1 MLKKIKQTKSE
12 KLLLIFLILLAIFSL
27 ISFTLIKNK
36 CLFVEKV
43 NLTKLKFN
51 KPENIVILNVPCGN
65 VVIELFPSISPNS
78 VERFKKL
85 IKNKEYDNVAFH
97 RVVKNFLVQAGDLEF
112 GRKENINYTYIGSGR
127 SKYDLIKPETDKP
140 FEFKRGT
147 VAFAKSKNGDAEDSE
162 FLILLADAFLFEG
175 EYTPLGR
182 VVNGISALEK
192 IKFNDQ
198 SEYVLR
204 PDFINSLKMF
214 SEFNKSKNLI
224 NEIDYLFSE
233 DQGRYIIEINPKD
246 LKEVTKILDQN
257 SVYHE
262 ELGIIIE
269 KDMIINQKT
278 KVTIDELKSY
288 NSNWLTNFM
297 SA

>member
-43 NLTKLKFN
+43 NLTKLNFN

-65 VVIELFPSISPNS
+65 VVIELYPSISPNS

-85 IKNKEYDNVAFH
+85 VKNREYDNVAFH
-97 RVVKNFLVQAGDLEF
+97 RVVENFLVQAGDLEF
-112 GRKENINYTYIGSGR
+112 GRKENLNYTYIGSGR

-214 SEFNKSKNLI
+214 SDI
-224 NEIDYLFSE
+224 N
-233 DQGRYIIEINPKD
+233 
-246 LKEVTKILDQN
+246 
-257 SVYHE
+257 
-262 ELGIIIE
+262 
-269 KDMIINQKT
+269 
-278 KVTIDELKSY
+278 
-288 NSNWLTNFM
+288 
-297 SA
+297 

>member
-12 KLLLIFLILLAIFSL
+12 KLLLIFLILLGIFSL

-43 NLTKLKFN
+43 NLTKLNFN
-51 KPENIVILNVPCGN
+51 NPENIVILNVPCGN
-65 VVIELFPSISPNS
+65 VIIELFPSISPNS
-78 VERFKKL
+78 VERFIKL

-97 RVVKNFLVQAGDLEF
+97 RVVENFLVQAGDLEF
-112 GRKENINYTYIGSGR
+112 GRKDNINYTYIGSGR

-147 VAFAKSKNGDAEDSE
+147 VAFAKSKSGDAEDSE
-162 FLILLADAFLFEG
+162 FLILLADAFMFEG

-182 VVNGISALEK
+182 VISGISALEK

-214 SEFNKSKNLI
+214 SDI
-224 NEIDYLFSE
+224 N
-233 DQGRYIIEINPKD
+233 
-246 LKEVTKILDQN
+246 
-257 SVYHE
+257 
-262 ELGIIIE
+262 
-269 KDMIINQKT
+269 
-278 KVTIDELKSY
+278 
-288 NSNWLTNFM
+288 
-297 SA
+297 

>member
-1 MLKKIKQTKSE
+1 MLKKIKQSKSE

-43 NLTKLKFN
+43 NLTKLNFD

-85 IKNKEYDNVAFH
+85 VKNKEYDTVAFH
-97 RVVKNFLVQAGDLEF
+97 RVVDNFLVQAGDLEF
-112 GRKENINYTYIGSGR
+112 GKKDNINYTYIGSGR

-175 EYTPLGR
+175 EFTPLGR
-182 VVNGISALEK
+182 VINGISALEK

-214 SEFNKSKNLI
+214 SDI
-224 NEIDYLFSE
+224 N
-233 DQGRYIIEINPKD
+233 
-246 LKEVTKILDQN
+246 
-257 SVYHE
+257 
-262 ELGIIIE
+262 
-269 KDMIINQKT
+269 
-278 KVTIDELKSY
+278 
-288 NSNWLTNFM
+288 
-297 SA
+297 

>member
-1 MLKKIKQTKSE
+1 MQVKLK
-12 KLLLIFLILLAIFSL
+12 IFLILLAIFSL

-43 NLTKLKFN
+43 NLTKLNFN

-85 IKNKEYDNVAFH
+85 VKNKEYDNVAFH
-97 RVVKNFLVQAGDLEF
+97 RVVENFLVQAGDLEF
-112 GRKENINYTYIGSGR
+112 GRKENLNYTYIGSGR

-182 VVNGISALEK
+182 VIHGLSAVEK
-192 IKFNDQ
+192 IKHNND
-198 SEYVLR
+198 SEFVLR
-204 PDFINSLKMF
+204 PDFIISIRMF
-214 SEFNKSKNLI
+214 SS
-224 NEIDYLFSE
+224 
-233 DQGRYIIEINPKD
+233 
-246 LKEVTKILDQN
+246 
-257 SVYHE
+257 
-262 ELGIIIE
+262 
-269 KDMIINQKT
+269 M
-278 KVTIDELKSY
+278 
-288 NSNWLTNFM
+288 SN
-297 SA
+297 

>member
-27 ISFTLIKNK
+27 FSFILIKNK

-43 NLTKLKFN
+43 NLAKLNFN

-65 VVIELFPSISPNS
+65 VVIELYPSISPNS

-85 IKNKEYDNVAFH
+85 VKNKEYDNVAFH
-97 RVVKNFLVQAGDLEF
+97 RVVENFLVQAGDLEY

-214 SEFNKSKNLI
+214 SDI
-224 NEIDYLFSE
+224 N
-233 DQGRYIIEINPKD
+233 
-246 LKEVTKILDQN
+246 
-257 SVYHE
+257 
-262 ELGIIIE
+262 
-269 KDMIINQKT
+269 
-278 KVTIDELKSY
+278 
-288 NSNWLTNFM
+288 
-297 SA
+297 

>member
-43 NLTKLKFN
+43 NLTKLNFN

-85 IKNKEYDNVAFH
+85 VKNKEYDDVAFH
-97 RVVKNFLVQAGDLEF
+97 RVVENFLVQAGDLEF
-112 GRKENINYTYIGSGR
+112 GRRENINYTYIGSGR

-182 VVNGISALEK
+182 VINGISALEK

-214 SEFNKSKNLI
+214 SDI
-224 NEIDYLFSE
+224 N
-233 DQGRYIIEINPKD
+233 
-246 LKEVTKILDQN
+246 
-257 SVYHE
+257 
-262 ELGIIIE
+262 
-269 KDMIINQKT
+269 
-278 KVTIDELKSY
+278 
-288 NSNWLTNFM
+288 
-297 SA
+297 

>member
-43 NLTKLKFN
+43 NLTKLNFN

-65 VVIELFPSISPNS
+65 VVIELYPSISPNS

-85 IKNKEYDNVAFH
+85 VKNKEYDDVAFH
-97 RVVKNFLVQAGDLEF
+97 RVVENFLVQAGDLEF

-214 SEFNKSKNLI
+214 SDI
-224 NEIDYLFSE
+224 N
-233 DQGRYIIEINPKD
+233 
-246 LKEVTKILDQN
+246 
-257 SVYHE
+257 
-262 ELGIIIE
+262 
-269 KDMIINQKT
+269 
-278 KVTIDELKSY
+278 
-288 NSNWLTNFM
+288 
-297 SA
+297 

>member
-43 NLTKLKFN
+43 NLTKLNFN
-51 KPENIVILNVPCGN
+51 NPENIVILNVSCGN
-65 VVIELFPSISPNS
+65 VVIELLPSISPNS
-78 VERFKKL
+78 VDRFKKL
-85 IKNKEYDNVAFH
+85 VKNKEYDNVAFH
-97 RVVKNFLVQAGDLEF
+97 RVIENFLVQAGDLEF
-112 GRKENINYTYIGSGR
+112 GRKDNINYTYIGSGR
-127 SKYDLIKPETDKP
+127 SKYDLIKPEIDKP

-147 VAFAKSKNGDAEDSE
+147 VAFAKSKSGDAEDSE

-182 VVNGISALEK
+182 VISGISALEK

-204 PDFINSLKMF
+204 PDFINSLKML
-214 SEFNKSKNLI
+214 SDI
-224 NEIDYLFSE
+224 N
-233 DQGRYIIEINPKD
+233 
-246 LKEVTKILDQN
+246 
-257 SVYHE
+257 
-262 ELGIIIE
+262 
-269 KDMIINQKT
+269 
-278 KVTIDELKSY
+278 
-288 NSNWLTNFM
+288 
-297 SA
+297 

>member
-1 MLKKIKQTKSE
+1 MQKKIKQTKSE

-43 NLTKLKFN
+43 NLTKLNFN

-85 IKNKEYDNVAFH
+85 VKNKEYDNVAFH
-97 RVVKNFLVQAGDLEF
+97 RVVENFLVQAGDLEF

-182 VVNGISALEK
+182 VINGISALEK

-214 SEFNKSKNLI
+214 SDI
-224 NEIDYLFSE
+224 N
-233 DQGRYIIEINPKD
+233 
-246 LKEVTKILDQN
+246 
-257 SVYHE
+257 
-262 ELGIIIE
+262 
-269 KDMIINQKT
+269 
-278 KVTIDELKSY
+278 
-288 NSNWLTNFM
+288 
-297 SA
+297 

>member
-43 NLTKLKFN
+43 NLTKLNFS

-97 RVVKNFLVQAGDLEF
+97 RVVENFLVQAGDLEF
-112 GRKENINYTYIGSGR
+112 GKKDNINYTYIGSGR
-127 SKYDLIKPETDKP
+127 SKYNLIKPETDKP

-182 VVNGISALEK
+182 VINGISALEK

-214 SEFNKSKNLI
+214 SDI
-224 NEIDYLFSE
+224 N
-233 DQGRYIIEINPKD
+233 
-246 LKEVTKILDQN
+246 
-257 SVYHE
+257 
-262 ELGIIIE
+262 
-269 KDMIINQKT
+269 
-278 KVTIDELKSY
+278 
-288 NSNWLTNFM
+288 
-297 SA
+297 

>member
-1 MLKKIKQTKSE
+1 MLIKIKQTKSE

-43 NLTKLKFN
+43 NLTKLNFS

-97 RVVKNFLVQAGDLEF
+97 RVVENFLVQAGDLEF
-112 GRKENINYTYIGSGR
+112 GRKENLNYTYIGSGR

-182 VVNGISALEK
+182 VITV
-192 IKFNDQ
+192 
-198 SEYVLR
+198 
-204 PDFINSLKMF
+204 
-214 SEFNKSKNLI
+214 
-224 NEIDYLFSE
+224 
-233 DQGRYIIEINPKD
+233 
-246 LKEVTKILDQN
+246 
-257 SVYHE
+257 
-262 ELGIIIE
+262 
-269 KDMIINQKT
+269 
-278 KVTIDELKSY
+278 SY
-288 NSNWLTNFM
+288 THLTLPTM
-297 SA
+297 DHV

>member
-43 NLTKLKFN
+43 NLTKLEFN
-51 KPENIVILNVPCGN
+51 NPENIVILNISCGS
-65 VVIELFPSISPNS
+65 VVIELFPNVSPNS

-97 RVVKNFLVQAGDLEF
+97 RVVENFLVQAGDLEF
-112 GRKENINYTYIGSGR
+112 GKKDNINYTYIGSGR

-182 VVNGISALEK
+182 VINGISALEK

-214 SEFNKSKNLI
+214 SDI
-224 NEIDYLFSE
+224 N
-233 DQGRYIIEINPKD
+233 
-246 LKEVTKILDQN
+246 
-257 SVYHE
+257 
-262 ELGIIIE
+262 
-269 KDMIINQKT
+269 
-278 KVTIDELKSY
+278 
-288 NSNWLTNFM
+288 
-297 SA
+297 

>member
-43 NLTKLKFN
+43 NLTKLNFN
-51 KPENIVILNVPCGN
+51 KPENIVILNVPCGS
-65 VVIELFPSISPNS
+65 VVIELYPSISPNS
-78 VERFKKL
+78 VKRFKKL
-85 IKNKEYDNVAFH
+85 VKNKEYDNVAFH
-97 RVVKNFLVQAGDLEF
+97 RVVENFLVQAGDLEF
-112 GRKENINYTYIGSGR
+112 GRKENLNYTYIGSGK

-214 SEFNKSKNLI
+214 SDI
-224 NEIDYLFSE
+224 N
-233 DQGRYIIEINPKD
+233 
-246 LKEVTKILDQN
+246 
-257 SVYHE
+257 
-262 ELGIIIE
+262 
-269 KDMIINQKT
+269 
-278 KVTIDELKSY
+278 
-288 NSNWLTNFM
+288 
-297 SA
+297 

>member
-1 MLKKIKQTKSE
+1 MQKKIKQTKSE

-51 KPENIVILNVPCGN
+51 NPENIVILNVSCGN

-85 IKNKEYDNVAFH
+85 VKNKEYDNVAFH
-97 RVVKNFLVQAGDLEF
+97 RVVENFLVQAGDLEF
-112 GRKENINYTYIGSGR
+112 GKKDNINYTYIGSGR

-182 VVNGISALEK
+182 VINGISALEK

-214 SEFNKSKNLI
+214 SDI
-224 NEIDYLFSE
+224 N
-233 DQGRYIIEINPKD
+233 
-246 LKEVTKILDQN
+246 
-257 SVYHE
+257 
-262 ELGIIIE
+262 
-269 KDMIINQKT
+269 
-278 KVTIDELKSY
+278 
-288 NSNWLTNFM
+288 
-297 SA
+297 

>member
-43 NLTKLKFN
+43 NLTKLNFS

-85 IKNKEYDNVAFH
+85 VKNKEYDNVAFH
-97 RVVKNFLVQAGDLEF
+97 RVVENFLVQAGDLEF
-112 GRKENINYTYIGSGR
+112 GRKDNINYTYIGSGR

-182 VVNGISALEK
+182 VINGISALEK

-214 SEFNKSKNLI
+214 SDI
-224 NEIDYLFSE
+224 N
-233 DQGRYIIEINPKD
+233 
-246 LKEVTKILDQN
+246 
-257 SVYHE
+257 
-262 ELGIIIE
+262 
-269 KDMIINQKT
+269 
-278 KVTIDELKSY
+278 
-288 NSNWLTNFM
+288 
-297 SA
+297 

>member
-43 NLTKLKFN
+43 NLTKLNFN

-65 VVIELFPSISPNS
+65 VVIELYPNISPNS

-85 IKNKEYDNVAFH
+85 VKNKEYDNVAFH
-97 RVVKNFLVQAGDLEF
+97 RVVENFLVQAGDLEF
-112 GRKENINYTYIGSGR
+112 GRKDNINYTYIGSGR

-214 SEFNKSKNLI
+214 SDI
-224 NEIDYLFSE
+224 
-233 DQGRYIIEINPKD
+233 
-246 LKEVTKILDQN
+246 
-257 SVYHE
+257 
-262 ELGIIIE
+262 
-269 KDMIINQKT
+269 
-278 KVTIDELKSY
+278 
-288 NSNWLTNFM
+288 NWL
-297 SA
+297 AAYQ

>member
-43 NLTKLKFN
+43 NLTKLNFN

-65 VVIELFPSISPNS
+65 VVIELFPNISPNS

-85 IKNKEYDNVAFH
+85 VKNKEYDNVAFH
-97 RVVKNFLVQAGDLEF
+97 RVVENFLVQAGDLEF

-182 VVNGISALEK
+182 VIKGISALEK

-214 SEFNKSKNLI
+214 SEI
-224 NEIDYLFSE
+224 N
-233 DQGRYIIEINPKD
+233 
-246 LKEVTKILDQN
+246 
-257 SVYHE
+257 
-262 ELGIIIE
+262 
-269 KDMIINQKT
+269 
-278 KVTIDELKSY
+278 
-288 NSNWLTNFM
+288 
-297 SA
+297 

>member
-43 NLTKLKFN
+43 NLTKLNFN

-85 IKNKEYDNVAFH
+85 VKNKEYDNVAFH
-97 RVVKNFLVQAGDLEF
+97 RVVENFLVQAGDLEF

-175 EYTPLGR
+175 EFTPLGR
-182 VVNGISALEK
+182 VINGISALEK

-214 SEFNKSKNLI
+214 SDI
-224 NEIDYLFSE
+224 N
-233 DQGRYIIEINPKD
+233 
-246 LKEVTKILDQN
+246 
-257 SVYHE
+257 
-262 ELGIIIE
+262 
-269 KDMIINQKT
+269 
-278 KVTIDELKSY
+278 
-288 NSNWLTNFM
+288 
-297 SA
+297 

>member
-43 NLTKLKFN
+43 NLTKLNFN

-85 IKNKEYDNVAFH
+85 VKNKEYDDVAFH

-182 VVNGISALEK
+182 VINGISALEK

-214 SEFNKSKNLI
+214 SDI
-224 NEIDYLFSE
+224 N
-233 DQGRYIIEINPKD
+233 
-246 LKEVTKILDQN
+246 
-257 SVYHE
+257 
-262 ELGIIIE
+262 
-269 KDMIINQKT
+269 
-278 KVTIDELKSY
+278 
-288 NSNWLTNFM
+288 
-297 SA
+297 

>member
-43 NLTKLKFN
+43 NLTKLNFD
-51 KPENIVILNVPCGN
+51 KPENIVILNVPCGD

-85 IKNKEYDNVAFH
+85 VKNKEYDNVAFH
-97 RVVKNFLVQAGDLEF
+97 RVVENFLVQAGDLEF
-112 GRKENINYTYIGSGR
+112 GRKENLNYTYIGSGR

-147 VAFAKSKNGDAEDSE
+147 VAFAKSKNGDSEDSE

-182 VVNGISALEK
+182 VINGISALEK

-214 SEFNKSKNLI
+214 TDI
-224 NEIDYLFSE
+224 N
-233 DQGRYIIEINPKD
+233 
-246 LKEVTKILDQN
+246 
-257 SVYHE
+257 
-262 ELGIIIE
+262 
-269 KDMIINQKT
+269 
-278 KVTIDELKSY
+278 
-288 NSNWLTNFM
+288 
-297 SA
+297 

>member
-43 NLTKLKFN
+43 NLTKLNFN

-85 IKNKEYDNVAFH
+85 VKKKEYDNVAFH
-97 RVVKNFLVQAGDLEF
+97 RVVENFLVQAGDLEF
-112 GRKENINYTYIGSGR
+112 GKKDNINYTYIGSGR

-182 VVNGISALEK
+182 VINGISALEK

-204 PDFINSLKMF
+204 PDFINSLRMF
-214 SEFNKSKNLI
+214 SDI
-224 NEIDYLFSE
+224 N
-233 DQGRYIIEINPKD
+233 
-246 LKEVTKILDQN
+246 
-257 SVYHE
+257 
-262 ELGIIIE
+262 
-269 KDMIINQKT
+269 
-278 KVTIDELKSY
+278 
-288 NSNWLTNFM
+288 
-297 SA
+297 

>member
-43 NLTKLKFN
+43 NLTKLNFD

-85 IKNKEYDNVAFH
+85 VKNKEYDNVAFH
-97 RVVKNFLVQAGDLEF
+97 RVVENFLVQAGDLEF
-112 GRKENINYTYIGSGR
+112 GRRENLNYTYIGSGR

-182 VVNGISALEK
+182 VINGISALEK

-204 PDFINSLKMF
+204 PDFINSLIMF
-214 SEFNKSKNLI
+214 SDI
-224 NEIDYLFSE
+224 N
-233 DQGRYIIEINPKD
+233 
-246 LKEVTKILDQN
+246 
-257 SVYHE
+257 
-262 ELGIIIE
+262 
-269 KDMIINQKT
+269 
-278 KVTIDELKSY
+278 
-288 NSNWLTNFM
+288 
-297 SA
+297 

>member
-1 MLKKIKQTKSE
+1 MLKKIKQSKSE

-36 CLFVEKV
+36 CLFVENV
-43 NLTKLKFN
+43 NLTKLNFN
-51 KPENIVILNVPCGN
+51 NPENIVILNVSCGN
-65 VVIELFPSISPNS
+65 VVIELFPSVSPNS

-112 GRKENINYTYIGSGR
+112 GRKDNINYTYIGSGR

-147 VAFAKSKNGDAEDSE
+147 VAFAKSKSGDAEDSE
-162 FLILLADAFLFEG
+162 FLILLDDAFLFEG

-182 VVNGISALEK
+182 VISGISALEK

-214 SEFNKSKNLI
+214 SDI
-224 NEIDYLFSE
+224 N
-233 DQGRYIIEINPKD
+233 
-246 LKEVTKILDQN
+246 
-257 SVYHE
+257 
-262 ELGIIIE
+262 
-269 KDMIINQKT
+269 
-278 KVTIDELKSY
+278 
-288 NSNWLTNFM
+288 
-297 SA
+297 

>member
-43 NLTKLKFN
+43 NLTKLNFN
-51 KPENIVILNVPCGN
+51 NPENIVILNVPCGN
-65 VVIELFPSISPNS
+65 VIIELFPSISPNS
-78 VERFKKL
+78 VERFTKL

-97 RVVKNFLVQAGDLEF
+97 RVVENFLVQAGDLEF
-112 GRKENINYTYIGSGR
+112 GRKDNINYTYIGSGR

-147 VAFAKSKNGDAEDSE
+147 VAFAKSKSGDAEDSE
-162 FLILLADAFLFEG
+162 FLILLADAFMFEG

-182 VVNGISALEK
+182 VISGISALEK

-214 SEFNKSKNLI
+214 SDI
-224 NEIDYLFSE
+224 N
-233 DQGRYIIEINPKD
+233 
-246 LKEVTKILDQN
+246 
-257 SVYHE
+257 
-262 ELGIIIE
+262 
-269 KDMIINQKT
+269 
-278 KVTIDELKSY
+278 
-288 NSNWLTNFM
+288 
-297 SA
+297 

>member
-43 NLTKLKFN
+43 NLTKLNFN

-85 IKNKEYDNVAFH
+85 IKNKEYNNVAFH
-97 RVVKNFLVQAGDLEF
+97 RVVENFLVQAGDLEF

-182 VVNGISALEK
+182 VINGISALEK

-214 SEFNKSKNLI
+214 SDI
-224 NEIDYLFSE
+224 N
-233 DQGRYIIEINPKD
+233 
-246 LKEVTKILDQN
+246 
-257 SVYHE
+257 
-262 ELGIIIE
+262 
-269 KDMIINQKT
+269 
-278 KVTIDELKSY
+278 
-288 NSNWLTNFM
+288 
-297 SA
+297 

>member
-12 KLLLIFLILLAIFSL
+12 KLLLIFLILLALFFL

-43 NLTKLKFN
+43 NLAKLN
-51 KPENIVILNVPCGN
+51 SNNPENIVILNVSCGN
-65 VVIELFPSISPNS
+65 VVIELLPSISPNA
-78 VERFKKL
+78 VDKFKKL

-97 RVVKNFLVQAGDLEF
+97 RVIENFLVQAGDLEF
-112 GRKENINYTYIGSGR
+112 GRKDNINYTYIGSGR
-127 SKYDLIKPETDKP
+127 SKYDLIKPEIDKP

-147 VAFAKSKNGDAEDSE
+147 VAFAKSKSGDAEDSE
-162 FLILLADAFLFEG
+162 FLILLADAFMFEG

-182 VVNGISALEK
+182 VINGISALEK

-214 SEFNKSKNLI
+214 SDI
-224 NEIDYLFSE
+224 N
-233 DQGRYIIEINPKD
+233 
-246 LKEVTKILDQN
+246 
-257 SVYHE
+257 
-262 ELGIIIE
+262 
-269 KDMIINQKT
+269 
-278 KVTIDELKSY
+278 
-288 NSNWLTNFM
+288 
-297 SA
+297 

>member
-27 ISFTLIKNK
+27 IFFTLIKNK

-43 NLTKLKFN
+43 NLTKLNFD
-51 KPENIVILNVPCGN
+51 KPENIVILNVPCGD

-85 IKNKEYDNVAFH
+85 VKNKEYDNVAFH
-97 RVVKNFLVQAGDLEF
+97 RVVENFLVQAGDLEF

-140 FEFKRGT
+140 FKFKRGT
-147 VAFAKSKNGDAEDSE
+147 LAFAKSKNGDAEDSE

-182 VVNGISALEK
+182 VINGISALEK

-214 SEFNKSKNLI
+214 SDI
-224 NEIDYLFSE
+224 N
-233 DQGRYIIEINPKD
+233 
-246 LKEVTKILDQN
+246 
-257 SVYHE
+257 
-262 ELGIIIE
+262 
-269 KDMIINQKT
+269 
-278 KVTIDELKSY
+278 
-288 NSNWLTNFM
+288 
-297 SA
+297 

>member
-43 NLTKLKFN
+43 NLAKLKFN
-51 KPENIVILNVPCGN
+51 NPENIVILNISCGN
-65 VVIELFPSISPNS
+65 VVIELFPNVSPNS

-97 RVVKNFLVQAGDLEF
+97 RVVENFLVQAGDLEF
-112 GRKENINYTYIGSGR
+112 GKKDNINYTYIGSGR

-204 PDFINSLKMF
+204 PDFINTLKMF
-214 SEFNKSKNLI
+214 SNI
-224 NEIDYLFSE
+224 N
-233 DQGRYIIEINPKD
+233 
-246 LKEVTKILDQN
+246 
-257 SVYHE
+257 
-262 ELGIIIE
+262 
-269 KDMIINQKT
+269 
-278 KVTIDELKSY
+278 
-288 NSNWLTNFM
+288 
-297 SA
+297 

>member
-43 NLTKLKFN
+43 NLTKLNFN

-65 VVIELFPSISPNS
+65 VVIELFPNISPNS

-85 IKNKEYDNVAFH
+85 VKNKEYDNVAFH
-97 RVVKNFLVQAGDLEF
+97 RVVENFLVQAGDLEF

-182 VVNGISALEK
+182 VIIGISALEK

-204 PDFINSLKMF
+204 PDFINFLKMF
-214 SEFNKSKNLI
+214 SEFNKSKN
-224 NEIDYLFSE
+224 
-233 DQGRYIIEINPKD
+233 
-246 LKEVTKILDQN
+246 
-257 SVYHE
+257 
-262 ELGIIIE
+262 
-269 KDMIINQKT
+269 
-278 KVTIDELKSY
+278 
-288 NSNWLTNFM
+288 
-297 SA
+297 

>member
-43 NLTKLKFN
+43 NLTKLNFN

-65 VVIELFPSISPNS
+65 VVIELFPNISPNS

-85 IKNKEYDNVAFH
+85 VKNKEYDNVAFH
-97 RVVKNFLVQAGDLEF
+97 RVVENFLVQAGDLEF

-182 VVNGISALEK
+182 VINGISALEK

-214 SEFNKSKNLI
+214 SDI
-224 NEIDYLFSE
+224 N
-233 DQGRYIIEINPKD
+233 
-246 LKEVTKILDQN
+246 
-257 SVYHE
+257 
-262 ELGIIIE
+262 
-269 KDMIINQKT
+269 
-278 KVTIDELKSY
+278 
-288 NSNWLTNFM
+288 
-297 SA
+297 

>member
-43 NLTKLKFN
+43 NLTKLNFN
-51 KPENIVILNVPCGN
+51 NPENIVILNVSCGN

-85 IKNKEYDNVAFH
+85 VKNKEYDNVAFH
-97 RVVKNFLVQAGDLEF
+97 RVVENFLVQAGDLEF
-112 GRKENINYTYIGSGR
+112 GRKDNINYTYIGSGR

-182 VVNGISALEK
+182 VINGISALEK

-214 SEFNKSKNLI
+214 SDI
-224 NEIDYLFSE
+224 N
-233 DQGRYIIEINPKD
+233 
-246 LKEVTKILDQN
+246 
-257 SVYHE
+257 
-262 ELGIIIE
+262 
-269 KDMIINQKT
+269 
-278 KVTIDELKSY
+278 
-288 NSNWLTNFM
+288 
-297 SA
+297 

>member
-43 NLTKLKFN
+43 NLTKLNFD
-51 KPENIVILNVPCGN
+51 KPENIVILNVPCGD

-97 RVVKNFLVQAGDLEF
+97 RVVENFLVQAGDLEF
-112 GRKENINYTYIGSGR
+112 GKKDNINYTYIGSGR

-182 VVNGISALEK
+182 VINGISALEK

-214 SEFNKSKNLI
+214 SDI
-224 NEIDYLFSE
+224 N
-233 DQGRYIIEINPKD
+233 
-246 LKEVTKILDQN
+246 
-257 SVYHE
+257 
-262 ELGIIIE
+262 
-269 KDMIINQKT
+269 
-278 KVTIDELKSY
+278 
-288 NSNWLTNFM
+288 
-297 SA
+297 